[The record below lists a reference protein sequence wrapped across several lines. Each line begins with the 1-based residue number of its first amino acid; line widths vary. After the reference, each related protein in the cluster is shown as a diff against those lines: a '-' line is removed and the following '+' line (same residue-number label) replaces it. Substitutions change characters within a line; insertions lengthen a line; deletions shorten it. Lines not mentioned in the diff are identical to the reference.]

1 MSLWARKLSG
11 LPQLVGAPFHPILQ
25 PFFSSTPSLFLQKIL
40 REIRLRDYWNLVE
53 FVVKAINCVNDSTVE
68 RTHSFCHEETG
79 IYKKI
84 IKVILKNLIITGS
97 CSEII

>member
-1 MSLWARKLSG
+1 MGQKAFRSTTTCRGSFSSNS
-11 LPQLVGAPFHPILQ
+11 PTI
-25 PFFSSTPSLFLQKIL
+25 FSSTPSLFLQKIL